1 MAEFVDDSNVP
12 DSATIGVIRSLS
24 IVQSLVIVAGLYL
37 QVHHKQC
44 NLCLV
49 HVTVASLFAISGI
62 FISKL
67 STAKYVYI
75 IAGSLNWYGVFY
87 SFISTESEISWQH
100 FVQPEVVIAF
110 LAYASSLLTIPELNN
125 SKKFLSDPFLNSL
138 ALLCLLT
145 YFWVIEVYFVMQS
158 HQFFVDG
165 VMSKMPHRLGSVIL
179 FSDHRITYSV
189 ILITCHYSNVLLCLA
204 MSYSN
209 EELETAAVDS
219 SCVELREKMER
230 KLLSRNRYKSSTS
243 NGNNQRNEDIDSIHN
258 TEKPHHA
265 DIDEEA
271 KNPGEIIIE
280 NDGKTKTRKKISHAD
295 TELPSDCLEITYE
308 EAVNLGGFFDD
319 TYPRAAKEHSGS
331 A

>member
-1 MAEFVDDSNVP
+1 MAESVDDSNEP

-24 IVQSLVIVAGLYL
+24 IVQSLVIVVGLYL
-37 QVHHKQC
+37 QVHHQQC
-44 NLCLV
+44 NLFLV
-49 HVTVASLFAISGI
+49 HVSVASLFAISGI

-87 SFISTESEISWQH
+87 SFISTESKISWHH
-100 FVQPEVVIAF
+100 FVQPEVLIAF

-125 SKKFLSDPFLNSL
+125 SKKLLSDPFLISF

-145 YFWVIEVYFVMQS
+145 YFWVIEVYFVRQR

-165 VMSKMPHRLGSVIL
+165 VMSKMPNRLGSVIL

-209 EELETAAVDS
+209 EELETTAVDS
-219 SCVELREKMER
+219 STGELREKMER
-230 KLLSRNRYKSSTS
+230 KMLGRNRYKTSTS
-243 NGNNQRNEDIDSIHN
+243 NGSNQFNEDIDSIRN
-258 TEKPHHA
+258 TSKPHHT
-265 DIDEEA
+265 DSDEEA
-271 KNPGEIIIE
+271 KNPTGIIME
-280 NDGKTKTRKKISHAD
+280 NDGNTKTIKKIDHTD

-308 EAVNLGGFFDD
+308 VAVNLGGFFDD